1 MSVSHSQSLHQF
13 EQMKGSLRRV
23 FFWGM
28 VSIGL
33 SLFNEWLRNREE
45 HRLQTA
51 AAPGAP
57 ASYKANPGP
66 PKPQRPSS
74 RGDIVDY
81 ASDQSFPASDPP
93 AWH

>member
-1 MSVSHSQSLHQF
+1 MSSHAQSLHKF
-13 EQMKGSLRRV
+13 EEMKGRLRRV
-23 FFWGM
+23 LFWGM
-28 VSIGL
+28 VSVGL
-33 SLFNEWLRNREE
+33 SLFNEWLKGREE
-45 HRLQTA
+45 RKMRVA
-51 AAPGAP
+51 AAPGSP
-57 ASYKANPGP
+57 ASYEGNPGP